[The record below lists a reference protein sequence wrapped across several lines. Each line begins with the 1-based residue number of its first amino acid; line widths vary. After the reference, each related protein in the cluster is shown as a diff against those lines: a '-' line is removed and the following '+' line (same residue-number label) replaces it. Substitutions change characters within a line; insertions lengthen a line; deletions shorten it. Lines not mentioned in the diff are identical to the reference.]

1 MSGSFLPP
9 RPATPQAVLH
19 RLPDKSLTSET
30 LGQKPSK
37 YIILITGST
46 AVAGKLQIAKSVADG
61 LSCPWY
67 QGDSLH
73 DSSAKAA
80 SVGGGGGGGGSLTS
94 PMPNEARYQ
103 RMWLSKLTRTGLL
116 FPEESKPA
124 NAGFTGFGGTSS
136 SSTNSRRGSASSIA
150 SHTSSFERPPSSVVT
165 SRTSQDEE
173 ASGRQSPGSSTLPTP
188 PRISTVVSGPT
199 AWMASSSSSNTVFT
213 VPEAERLRREN
224 PVLMVLTHPE
234 LSAWHKKAIRAA
246 VGDYDIGVLFVPLYD
261 DAEVDEGEEEF
272 ELPVLQPLDPTLM
285 KSFPAFIKGEPE
297 GETRPWDGLS
307 RELKLHIDVSAD
319 VQGIIDQI
327 VEGVKDVIETRG

>member
-94 PMPNEARYQ
+94 SMPNEARYQ

-136 SSTNSRRGSASSIA
+136 STTSRRGSASSIA
-150 SHTSSFERPPSSVVT
+150 SHASSFEPPSSSVGT

-173 ASGRQSPGSSTLPTP
+173 ASGRQSLGSSTLPTP
-188 PRISTVVSGPT
+188 PRISATMSGSA

-213 VPEAERLRREN
+213 LPEAERLRREN

-234 LSAWHKKAIRAA
+234 LIAWHKKAIRAA
-246 VGDYDIGVLFVPLYD
+246 VGDYDIGVLFVPLYED
-261 DAEVDEGEEEF
+261 VEVDEGEEEF

-285 KSFPAFIKGEPE
+285 KSFPVFSKREPE
-297 GETRPWDGLS
+297 EQTRPWDGLS

-327 VEGVKDVIETRG
+327 IEGVKDVIDTRG

>member
-19 RLPDKSLTSET
+19 RLPDKSLAPDAF
-30 LGQKPSK
+30 GKKPSK

-80 SVGGGGGGGGSLTS
+80 SVGGGGGGSLTS

-136 SSTNSRRGSASSIA
+136 STTSRRGSASSIA
-150 SHTSSFERPPSSVVT
+150 SHASSFEPPSSSVGT

-188 PRISTVVSGPT
+188 PRISATMSGSA

-213 VPEAERLRREN
+213 LPEAERLRREN

-234 LSAWHKKAIRAA
+234 LIAWHKKAIRAA

-261 DAEVDEGEEEF
+261 DTEVDEGEEEF

-285 KSFPAFIKGEPE
+285 RSFPAFSNGEPE
-297 GETRPWDGLS
+297 GETRPWDSLS

-319 VQGIIDQI
+319 VQRIIDQI
-327 VEGVKDVIETRG
+327 IEGVKDVISIRG